1 MKLWEHKALLIE
13 EKCKTMQPEQKNVW
27 EDNEFVYV
35 PEELFKHLPKEYREA
50 AEARKKQ
57 GENVLR
63 IADKDIQR
71 LIRLINA
78 IPTTSSLSYIYHRL
92 RKTKFEL
99 TAEAMMEQE
108 MLTTAFIVTYA
119 RLFASGDGTS
129 GISRKSLP
137 KHLRSVHE
145 DIIQLRNR
153 RYAHNGTHET
163 VKSGIKVDFDDK
175 SFQVSMQMSL
185 GFHVGGR
192 DEWEELIAAI
202 DTYMHSQLTKIFK
215 RLKEK
220 TGYDWT
226 FPIGPPPDWV
236 GNYS

>member
-1 MKLWEHKALLIE
+1 
-13 EKCKTMQPEQKNVW
+13 MQPEEENVW

-50 AEARKKQ
+50 AEARKQQ
-57 GENVLR
+57 GENILR
-63 IADKDIQR
+63 IVDKDIQG

-92 RKTKFEL
+92 RTTKFEV
-99 TAEAMMEQE
+99 TAESMMEQE

-119 RLFASGDGTS
+119 RLFASGYGTS

-137 KHLRSVHE
+137 KHLRSVHD

-153 RYAHNGTHET
+153 RYAHNGTHDS
-163 VKSGIKVDFDDK
+163 VKSGMKIDFDENN
-175 SFQVSMQMSL
+175 FQISMQMSL
-185 GFHVGGR
+185 GFYVGGK
-192 DEWEELIAAI
+192 DEWEELIAVI
-202 DTYMHSQLTKIFK
+202 DTLTHNRLTKILD

-220 TGYDWT
+220 TGYNWT
-226 FPIGPPPDWV
+226 FPSGPPP
-236 GNYS
+236 